1 MDMLTWKTRT
11 TVPQTLAALSALGMV
26 MVTLAAVQAQ
36 QTASTAPLT
45 AMDQIEI
52 QQLVAQAHDSLYT
65 GAGNGYAYA
74 DLFTADGAF
83 DKAVGREQLAAFARG
98 GRKGTRSLST
108 NVIIEASAGGA
119 TGKQYEVVVNF
130 VQGPK
135 PVSFGATGRYEDVYV
150 KTSNGWRFKKREF
163 LTSIPTSEASKAI
176 VRATPPAP
184 GQAAPPPTPAS
195 VPLQPRAKGTT
206 GSTLTPQDY
215 LDIQKLVASY
225 GHALDSGIGRE
236 DNGETYAGLFAPDG
250 VFGRPYTTGHD
261 PMVRLAHTQP
271 HGRQYIRHFLT
282 NMVIDAAPEGAVGRQ
297 YLVVIDI
304 EEGGKPTS
312 VLIGGHYEDI
322 YVKTPA
328 GWRFKS
334 RTLYPARTGNAD
346 QAQAAPAAR

>member
-1 MDMLTWKTRT
+1 MDMLKWKTLT
-11 TVPQTLAALSALGMV
+11 AAACSLGVMTLV
-26 MVTLAAVQAQ
+26 AVQAQ
-36 QTASTAPLT
+36 QSARGAAALT
-45 AMDQIEI
+45 VMDQIEI
-52 QQLVAQAHDSLYT
+52 QQLVAQAHDALHT
-65 GAGNGYAYA
+65 GADNGYRYA

-83 DKAVGREQLAAFARG
+83 DTAVGREQLATFARG
-98 GRKGTRSLST
+98 SRKGTRSLST
-108 NVIIEASAGGA
+108 NVIIEPSAEGA
-119 TGKQYEVVVNF
+119 TGKQYDVVVNF

-150 KTSNGWRFKKREF
+150 KGSNGWRIKKREF
-163 LTSIPTSEASKAI
+163 LTSIPTSEASKVI
-176 VRATPPAP
+176 VRATPPGP

-195 VPLQPRAKGTT
+195 VPLQPRAKGAK

-236 DNGETYAGLFAPDG
+236 DNGEAYAGLFAPDG

-261 PMVRLAHTQP
+261 ALVTLAHTQP
-271 HGRQYIRHFLT
+271 HGRRYIRHFLT
-282 NMVIDAAPEGAVGRQ
+282 NIVIDAAPEGAVGRQ

-334 RTLYPARTGNAD
+334 RTLYQARAGNVEQTQTGPATR
-346 QAQAAPAAR
+346 

>member
-1 MDMLTWKTRT
+1 MLKWKMLMT
-11 TVPQTLAALSALGMV
+11 AGCSLGV
-26 MVTLAAVQAQ
+26 VTLVAVQAQ
-36 QTASTAPLT
+36 QSGRVAAALT
-45 AMDQIEI
+45 PMDQIEI
-52 QQLVAQAHDSLYT
+52 QQLVAQAHDALYT
-65 GAGNGYAYA
+65 GANNGYGYA
-74 DLFTADGAF
+74 DLFTADATFG
-83 DKAVGREQLAAFARG
+83 KAVGREQLAAFARG

-108 NVIIEASAGGA
+108 NVIIEPSAEGA
-119 TGKQYEVVVNF
+119 IGKQYEVVVNF

-135 PVSFGATGRYEDVYV
+135 PVSFGPTGRYEDVYV
-150 KTSNGWRFKKREF
+150 KTSTGWRFKKRQF
-163 LTSIPTSEASKAI
+163 LASIPTSEASKAI
-176 VRATPPAP
+176 VRANPPRP

-195 VPLQPRAKGTT
+195 VPLQPRAKGAS
-206 GSTLTPQDY
+206 GPALTPQDY

-261 PMVRLAHTQP
+261 AMVSLAHTQP

-282 NMVIDAAPEGAVGRQ
+282 NMVIDPSPEGAVGRQ

-334 RTLYPARTGNAD
+334 RTLYQARTGNAAL
-346 QAQAAPAAR
+346 AQAAPATR